1 LGEIVEIEIT
11 EKKENQLLN
20 RTEIKFR
27 VDHPGTPTPT
37 RLEVKAQLATK
48 LGVNEEVL
56 VLEKIAGI
64 YGRQSASGIARVYN
78 SKEELEKL
86 EPKYLLVRGLP
97 KEEAE
102 PAKKP
107 EKEKP
112 PKEKEKAP
120 PKKHEEKEKPEKARH
135 EKMEKETPPKEKQ
148 KAAPKKQEKEK
159 PEKAKHEEKTKGETP
174 PKEKR

>member
-1 LGEIVEIEIT
+1 MEIEIT

-37 RLEVKAQLATK
+37 RPEVKAQLAAK
-48 LGVNEEVL
+48 LGINEEVL

-78 SKEELEKL
+78 SKDELEKL
-86 EPKYLLVRGLP
+86 EPKYLLIRGLP
-97 KEEAE
+97 KEEAK

-112 PKEKEKAP
+112 PKEKAP
-120 PKKHEEKEKPEKARH
+120 PKKHEEKAEKARH
-135 EKMEKETPPKEKQ
+135 EETEKETPPEKE
-148 KAAPKKQEKEK
+148 KAAPKKQEK
-159 PEKAKHEEKTKGETP
+159 PEKAKHEEKTKGETS